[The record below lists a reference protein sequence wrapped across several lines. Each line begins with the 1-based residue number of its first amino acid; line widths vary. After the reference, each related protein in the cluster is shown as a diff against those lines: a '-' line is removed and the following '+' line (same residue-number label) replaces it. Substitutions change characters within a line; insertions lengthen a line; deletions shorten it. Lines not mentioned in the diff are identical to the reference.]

1 MKVFLLSHFFES
13 HGGGIELVV
22 RRLAREFARSGHEVR
37 WAATAERAHPPAPV
51 PDLQR
56 VPMHSFNSIERATGF
71 PYPIWTPT
79 RYPALLAGLR
89 WADVIHV
96 HDAIYVGSQLAW
108 RYARAKKKPFVLTQH
123 VGEIP
128 VPSRSYRLMQGVA
141 MRIFTEP
148 MIRGADAVAFAGD
161 GIRAELGG
169 MRSEGAT
176 RVIYNGVDVEIFHA
190 GGGESVDALRRRL
203 GLDREKPIFLFVGRF
218 SPKKGLEKIREAASA
233 IPGVQWVVIGSGGTD
248 PAVWNLPNV
257 VLPGRQ
263 AQENLADW
271 YRAADLFVLP
281 SIGEGFP
288 LVLQEAMACGT
299 PCLVTEETRGG
310 CLPARR
316 HLLSAGPGSRDF
328 TERCAELG
336 RDVSGL
342 QKSRAGVAAFAAA
355 WSWKLCADQY
365 RELYAEARAA
375 VEKAAPSV
383 F

>member
-1 MKVFLLSHFFES
+1 M
-13 HGGGIELVV
+13 V
-22 RRLAREFARSGHEVR
+22 RRLAREFAGSGHEVR
-37 WAATAERAHPPAPV
+37 WVATAERAEPAAPV

-56 VPMHSFNSIERATGF
+56 VPMHSFNAIERATGF

-79 RYPALLAGLR
+79 GYPALQGSLR
-89 WADVIHV
+89 WADLIHV
-96 HDAIYVGSQLAW
+96 HDAVYFGSQLAW

-128 VPSRSYRLMQGVA
+128 VPSPLYRMMQSAA

-161 GIRAELGG
+161 GVREELGR
-169 MRSEGAT
+169 MRKEGAT
-176 RVIYNGVDVEIFHA
+176 RVIYNGVDGGMFHA
-190 GGGESVDALRRRL
+190 GGEPVDALRRRL
-203 GLDREKPIFLFVGRF
+203 GLDPVKPTFLFVGRF

-233 IPGVQWVVIGSGGTD
+233 IPGVQWVVVGSGGPD
-248 PAVWNLPNV
+248 PDAWSLPNV

-263 AQENLADW
+263 APEHLADW

-288 LVLQEAMACGT
+288 LVLQEALACGT
-299 PCLVTEETRGG
+299 PCLVSEETRGG
-310 CLPARR
+310 CLSARA

-328 TERCAELG
+328 TARCAELG
-336 RDVSGL
+336 RDVPSL
-342 QKSRAGVAAFAAA
+342 RKARAGVAAFAAA
-355 WSWKLCADQY
+355 AWSWERCAGQY

-375 VEKAAPSV
+375 VERGSPGPHPKMAKRPGPGAVP
-383 F
+383 